1 MSENWDVYVGYI
13 EDRMASVVLDMD
25 IVEEV
30 NTEKYHHPYCIRFKV
45 KRPNEDGFPVGAEA
59 DRLGEIEDSLI
70 DSLDPQHFVHVG
82 RVTTDGIRDLIF
94 YSNQE
99 ESYALVDAAGRFSQ
113 PAGYEVEVFPI
124 EEDEHWEF
132 YYDFLY
138 PNQYQQQH
146 MGNRH
151 VVERLEESGDTLQV
165 PRKVDHWVYFDLPKG
180 MKRFAKAIKKEG
192 FSIESETGHP
202 NEEGKY
208 VLTISRVDLVDLHS
222 INEVTDLLVE
232 ISETYD
238 GEYDGWETLVIE
250 G

>member
-1 MSENWDVYVGYI
+1 MSENWDVYFGYI
-13 EDRMASVVLDMD
+13 EDRMASIVLDMD
-25 IVEEV
+25 ITEEV
-30 NTEKYHHPYCIRFKV
+30 NTEEYHHPYCIRFKV
-45 KRPNEDGFPVGAEA
+45 KRPNEDGFPIGAEA
-59 DRLGEIEDSLI
+59 DRLGDIEDSLI
-70 DSLDPQHFVHVG
+70 DSLDTHHFVHVG

-94 YSNQE
+94 YSNQKE
-99 ESYALVDAAGRFSQ
+99 QDALVDAAERFSQ
-113 PAGYEVEVFPI
+113 PAGYEVEVFRI
-124 EEDEHWEF
+124 EEDEPWEF
-132 YYDFLY
+132 YYDILY

-165 PRKVDHWVYFDLPKG
+165 PRKVDHWVYFDHPKS
-180 MKRFAKAIKKEG
+180 MKRFTKAIKKEG

-208 VLTISRVDLVDLHS
+208 VLTISRVDLVDLPS

-250 G
+250 S